1 MKVIAGLTISLSLFL
16 GVTIA
21 DANCSEIAVNGTCVY
36 GKYDGTIASEEFNE
50 TSQICTISGIYE
62 KYNGGLEIKCC
73 GNGTYSPE
81 IEICKEGKVY
91 NKTDETYRPEI
102 EIFKEGKVYN
112 KTDETY
118 RPEIEIFKEGKVYNK
133 TNETYRPEIEIFK
146 EGKVYNKT
154 NDRPDQPYTS
164 LTHKCCGHMVKKIEE
179 RKGSRNFPKEIRHLW
194 RSWLRKTKHKNLQIM
209 YIHINKATIFPEV
222 KQPEN

>member
-112 KTDETY
+112 KT
-118 RPEIEIFKEGKVYNK
+118 
-133 TNETYRPEIEIFK
+133 
-146 EGKVYNKT
+146 

-179 RKGSRNFPKEIRHLW
+179 RSRKGSRNFPKEIRHLW

>member
-21 DANCSEIAVNGTCVY
+21 DANCSGKAVDGTCVY
-36 GKYDGTIASEEFNE
+36 GKYDGTIASEKFNE
-50 TSQICTISGIYE
+50 TSQICTISGIHE
-62 KYNGGLEIKCC
+62 KYNGGLEIRCC
-73 GNGTYSPE
+73 GNG
-81 IEICKEGKVY
+81 
-91 NKTDETYRPEI
+91 TYRPEI
-102 EIFKEGKVYN
+102 EICIEGKVCLIN
-112 KTDETY
+112 
-118 RPEIEIFKEGKVYNK
+118 
-133 TNETYRPEIEIFK
+133 
-146 EGKVYNKT
+146 NKT
-154 NDRPDQPYTS
+154 NDRPDQPYSS

-179 RKGSRNFPKEIRHLW
+179 RCRKGSRNFPKEIRHLW